1 MLNPDGRLVR
11 PPLGGSAVRRALR
24 HGRTAVRR
32 RWRTHPAPR
41 YPSYWSGGSCP
52 QPARLGRPAGE
63 RRAVRGPAAAR
74 GRSPD
79 LRDPQADQHRVKAR
93 RLCGCRDH
101 VPRSGEPLREAVSAR
116 ANILAV
122 GGTSTG
128 KTTLTNAL
136 LAEVAQTQDRVV
148 IIEDTREMQCAAPN
162 LVALRSKDGVASL
175 SDLVRSSCR
184 LRPDRIPICEV
195 RGPEALGLLEASG
208 TGHPGRIGTIYTGSG
223 IAALRC
229 LEPLIQEVSSRSH
242 AR

>member
-1 MLNPDGRLVR
+1 M
-11 PPLGGSAVRRALR
+11 
-24 HGRTAVRR
+24 
-32 RWRTHPAPR
+32 
-41 YPSYWSGGSCP
+41 
-52 QPARLGRPAGE
+52 
-63 RRAVRGPAAAR
+63 
-74 GRSPD
+74 
-79 LRDPQADQHRVKAR
+79 
-93 RLCGCRDH
+93 
-101 VPRSGEPLREAVSAR
+101 REAVSAR